1 MTTPSATRAASG
13 KVALIADTSRHTR
26 EELIEQGRE
35 HRKATPRSSHG
46 DWAPEPDRPD
56 PVALLELSN
65 RSRVLD
71 LVPIRYGRMLRSAF
85 TFFRGSPA
93 VMSWDLSRT
102 PSTGVYVQA
111 CGDAHLLN
119 FGGYGTPERRLV
131 FDVNDFDESLPAP
144 WEWDLKRLLA
154 SCVIAARTAGF
165 AARDAEMAMASAR
178 AYATQMAG
186 LTTMTTLDIR
196 YALIDVDELAFRSS
210 DPVSRKA
217 LSDFAAMARTHTTL
231 QALDRLTTVVDGR
244 RVIVDHP
251 PLIVRFPDP
260 RMPELVREFLH
271 RYKQTLSDDRRHLL
285 NQYHVVDV
293 ARKVVGVGSVGLEAL
308 IVLLQ
313 GRAARDPLFLQVKQ
327 AEASVL
333 EPYAGRS
340 TYPRHGRRVVAGQ
353 RLVQATSDLFLG
365 WSAIEGQDFYVRQL
379 RDMKGTI
386 DLDHTSADV
395 MLRYAAICGATLAR
409 AHARSAGPG
418 VITGYIGNSDRF
430 ATAMVAFAQ
439 RYADQVQLDHQ
450 ALMEAAASG
459 RIHAVQGQ

>member
-1 MTTPSATRAASG
+1 
-13 KVALIADTSRHTR
+13 
-26 EELIEQGRE
+26 
-35 HRKATPRSSHG
+35 
-46 DWAPEPDRPD
+46 
-56 PVALLELSN
+56 
-65 RSRVLD
+65 
-71 LVPIRYGRMLRSAF
+71 MLRSAF

-165 AARDAEMAMASAR
+165 AARDAEMAMAGAR

-196 YALIDVDELAFRSS
+196 YTLVDVDELAFHAT

-260 RMPELVREFLH
+260 RMPELVTEFLR

-308 IVLLQ
+308 VVLMQ

-340 TYPRHGRRVVAGQ
+340 AYPRHGRRVVAGQ

-365 WSAIEGQDFYVRQL
+365 WSAIDGQDFYVRQL

-395 MLRYAAICGATLAR
+395 LLRYAAICGSTLAR

-418 VITGYIGNSDRF
+418 LITGYIGSSDRF
-430 ATAMVAFAQ
+430 ATAMVAFA
-439 RYADQVQLDHQ
+439 RCYADQVQLDYE
-450 ALMEAAASG
+450 ALVEAASSG
-459 RIHAVQGQ
+459 RIHAVEGR

>member
-1 MTTPSATRAASG
+1 MTTSTAKRSANG
-13 KVALIADTSRHTR
+13 KVARIADTGLSTR
-26 EELIEQGRE
+26 EELIERGRGL
-35 HRKATPRSSHG
+35 RKAVPRSSHG

-56 PVALLELSN
+56 PVELLEISN
-65 RSRVLD
+65 RTRVPD
-71 LVPIRYGRMLRSAF
+71 LVPIRYGRMLHSPF
-85 TFFRGSPA
+85 TFFRGAPA

-102 PSTGVYVQA
+102 PSTGIYIQA

-154 SCVIAARTAGF
+154 SIVIAARTAGF
-165 AARDAEMAMASAR
+165 EAREAEMTMAGAR
-178 AYATQMAG
+178 AYARQMAR
-186 LTTMTTLDIR
+186 LTSMTTLDIR

-231 QALDRLTTVVDGR
+231 QALDKLTAVVDGR

-251 PLIVRFPDP
+251 PLIVRSPDP
-260 RMPELVREFLH
+260 QMPELVREFLR

-285 NQYHVVDV
+285 DQYHVVDV

-333 EPYAGRS
+333 EAYAGRS
-340 TYPRHGRRVVAGQ
+340 AYPRHGRRVVAGQ

-365 WSAIEGQDFYVRQL
+365 WSVMEGQDFYVRQL

-386 DLDHTSADV
+386 DLDRTSAEV
-395 MLRYAAICGATLAR
+395 MVRYAAICGATLAR

-418 VITGYIGNSDRF
+418 LITGYIGDSDRF
-430 ATAMVAFAQ
+430 ATALVAFAQ
-439 RYADQVQLDHQ
+439 RYADQVQLDYA
-450 ALMEAAASG
+450 ALVEAAATG
-459 RIHAVQGQ
+459 RIHTVEGR